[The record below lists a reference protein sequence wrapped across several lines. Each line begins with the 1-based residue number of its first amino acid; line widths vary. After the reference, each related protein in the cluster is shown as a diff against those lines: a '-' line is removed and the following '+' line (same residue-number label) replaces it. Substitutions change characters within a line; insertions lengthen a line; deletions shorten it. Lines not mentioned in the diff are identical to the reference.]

1 MLEGL
6 LEEQGLT
13 VPPASHP
20 PESRHRSR
28 QSKETSS
35 VNDTPL
41 SSSTPQDGSICE
53 SHTTSSPYS
62 SDDQTKEKHPVTTTR
77 KRSSIHIEIDTAR
90 AHFDKRSRHDSLI
103 TPADVKPESPIQKGT
118 SKVTH
123 LSGPY
128 ELDQFAKLPPP
139 DSVPLWPTAHEHTGA
154 QTMIYSTLQTTRID
168 NCAYSA
174 WSDRTFDFQSYNHYS
189 LGTQH
194 EDPLNTEHQYAGI
207 SPAGKSTTNLD
218 FMSLSTGS

>member
-35 VNDTPL
+35 VNDTP
-41 SSSTPQDGSICE
+41 SS
-53 SHTTSSPYS
+53 SSPYS
-62 SDDQTKEKHPVTTTR
+62 SDDQTKEKHPTTTTR
-77 KRSSIHIEIDTAR
+77 KRSSIHIEVDTTR

-103 TPADVKPESPIQKGT
+103 TPADIKPESPIQKGT
-118 SKVTH
+118 GKVTH
-123 LSGPY
+123 LSRPY
-128 ELDQFAKLPPP
+128 ELDQFAMLPPP
-139 DSVPLWPTAHEHTGA
+139 DSAPLWPMAHEHTGG
-154 QTMIYSTLQTTRID
+154 QTTIYSTLQTTRID

-174 WSDRTFDFQSYNHYS
+174 WTDRTFDFQSYNHYS
-189 LGTQH
+189 LGAQH
-194 EDPLNTEHQYAGI
+194 EGPLNTEYQYAGI
-207 SPAGKSTTNLD
+207 SPAGRSTTNLD